1 MSWYST
7 FNSNSRVRDLLL
19 QSIRLS
25 IRFLLNYY
33 SSADNTVNYAI
44 TTLHNFLIVLQ
55 DQASDEIER
64 CDGIK
69 KFINL
74 LESSNDKLLT
84 LVTDGLLKMTI
95 YNRKSKIFI
104 QNSELCIQRL
114 LFIFDTNKYDKLL
127 LTISKLLPLIS
138 SGNELIKQIILQLN
152 GLNILEKHLRTTK
165 SIRIRHNC
173 LITLRNISNQA
184 TRMVRIH
191 RDNNRLKTRMFIT
204 DAQWMTCHK
213 ETTSGQVLRIK
224 FSI

>member
-1 MSWYST
+1 MSRNST
-7 FNSNSRVRDLLL
+7 FNSNSRVTDLLF
-19 QSIRLS
+19 QSTRLF
-25 IRFLLNYY
+25 IKFLLNYY

-69 KFINL
+69 KFIYL

-84 LVTDGLLKMTI
+84 LVTDGLLKMSS

-152 GLNILEKHLRTTK
+152 GLQILEKHLRTTK

-191 RDNNRLKTRMFIT
+191 
-204 DAQWMTCHK
+204 
-213 ETTSGQVLRIK
+213 
-224 FSI
+224 